1 MTIEILYP
9 EICNLFGDSGN
20 IRYLKKCLPDAVF
33 IETFLHSRP
42 AFADGKS
49 DMIFMGPM
57 TERAQIKVIGQLSPY
72 KDELKK
78 AIDDNKIILFTG
90 NAMEV
95 LFKYIITDDNK
106 KTDALGIFDFYAKQ
120 QLMHRFNSIE
130 ICRFNEIDIVGFK
143 TQFTMTYGDN
153 STCFF
158 ANVERGIGI
167 NEKSKLEGI
176 HTNNFFG
183 TNLIGPILVLNPYFT
198 EYLMSLLGIKNP
210 KVAFREEAI
219 KAYNARLKDLRTCK
233 FNEH

>member
-9 EICNLFGDSGN
+9 ELCNLFGDSGN
-20 IRYLKKCLPDAVF
+20 IRYLKKCLPDAEF
-33 IETFLHSRP
+33 IDTFLHSRP
-42 AFADGKS
+42 AFTDGKS

-57 TERAQIKVIGQLSPY
+57 TESAQVKVINQLTPY
-72 KDELKK
+72 KKELQQ

-95 LFKYIITDDNK
+95 LFDYILTDNNEKIDG
-106 KTDALGIFDFYAKQ
+106 LGIFNFYAKQ
-120 QLMHRFNSIE
+120 QIMHRFNSIE
-130 ICRFNEIDIVGFK
+130 ICKFNEIDIVGFK

-158 ANVERGIGI
+158 ASVERGIGI

-176 HTNNFFG
+176 HTKNFFG

-198 EYLMSLLGIKNP
+198 EYLMQLLGVENP
-210 KVAFREEAI
+210 KAAFREEAL
-219 KAYNARLKDLRTCK
+219 KAYNARLNDLRICK
-233 FNEH
+233 YNEH